1 MRCVV
6 LKSLQKWFLSGLCLS
21 GPHDSVGV
29 ESWKRISTVAS
40 VNPQE
45 GEWRHRRPLPIA
57 EKEGTVWGGE
67 GMAAEQS
74 VNPCL
79 RSSEL
84 AFFSDSQIYAWGN
97 METEFSQNVTKMVQK
112 VLGSG
117 LG

>member
-1 MRCVV
+1 M
-6 LKSLQKWFLSGLCLS
+6 
-21 GPHDSVGV
+21 
-29 ESWKRISTVAS
+29 AS

-57 EKEGTVWGGE
+57 EKVQFGVGG